1 MPHRRTRGGL
11 RRRRGIVMRM
21 RTVDEL
27 ERLWRESSASS
38 PGRGVVR
45 LICVRQSDGVHL
57 CPPSVKVTASSG
69 VEGDRWSAGADPDP
83 EAQVTLMAARV
94 AELVAADHAPLHT
107 PGDNF
112 LVDIDLSEQALP
124 AGSRIR
130 LGSAVLEISAVPHT
144 GCAKFRERFGVDALR
159 WVNHKDHR
167 ARRLRGL
174 NCRVVTDGEIA
185 VGDEIELLSSP

>member
-1 MPHRRTRGGL
+1 
-11 RRRRGIVMRM
+11 M

-27 ERLWRESSASS
+27 ERLWQESPAIS
-38 PGRGVVR
+38 PVRGIVQ
-45 LICVRQSDGVHL
+45 LICVREAEGVHA
-57 CPPSVKVTASSG
+57 CPPRVSVTASGG
-69 VEGDRWSAGADPDP
+69 VEGDRWSAGAEPDP

-94 AELVAADHAPLHT
+94 AELVAADHTPLHT

-112 LVDIDLSEQALP
+112 LVDIDLSEDALP
-124 AGSRIR
+124 PGSRIK

-167 ARRLRGL
+167 ARRLRGV
-174 NCRVVTDGEIA
+174 NCRVVSDGEVAI
-185 VGDEIELLSSP
+185 GDAIELLGSR

>member
-1 MPHRRTRGGL
+1 
-11 RRRRGIVMRM
+11 M

-27 ERLWRESSASS
+27 ERLWRESSASL
-38 PGRGVVR
+38 PGRGG
-45 LICVRQSDGVHL
+45 VRQAEGVHV
-57 CPPSVKVTASSG
+57 CPPSVRVTASRG

-94 AELVAADHAPLHT
+94 AELVAADHAPLHA

-174 NCRVVTDGEIA
+174 NCRVVIDGEIA
-185 VGDEIELLSSP
+185 VGDEIELLRSP

>member
-1 MPHRRTRGGL
+1 
-11 RRRRGIVMRM
+11 
-21 RTVDEL
+21 
-27 ERLWRESSASS
+27 
-38 PGRGVVR
+38 VVR
-45 LICVRQSDGVHL
+45 LICVRQAEGVHV
-57 CPPSVKVTASSG
+57 CPPSVRVTASSG

-83 EAQVTLMAARV
+83 EAQVTLMTARV
-94 AELVAADHAPLHT
+94 AELVAADHAPLHA

-159 WVNHKDHR
+159 WVNHKDYR

-185 VGDEIELLSSP
+185 VGDEIELLRSP